1 MSRPRS
7 VASAGLD
14 GAAPV
19 FAALGDETR
28 LRLVARLCTE
38 GPLSIVHLSA
48 RAPVTRQA
56 VTKHLHALAAAGL
69 VRSKRRG
76 RQRQRIWELEPRRLR
91 EARRYLDRIS
101 QEWDDALGRVGAL
114 TEDEVTA
121 RAASQGR
128 W

>member
-1 MSRPRS
+1 MSRPCS
-7 VASAGLD
+7 VATAGLA

-38 GPLSIVHLSA
+38 GPLAIVHLSA
-48 RAPVTRQA
+48 SANVTRQA

-76 RQRQRIWELEPRRLR
+76 RQRQRIWELEPRRLQ

-101 QEWDDALGRVGAL
+101 EQWDNALQRLRAVV
-114 TEDEVTA
+114 DE
-121 RAASQGR
+121 
-128 W
+128 